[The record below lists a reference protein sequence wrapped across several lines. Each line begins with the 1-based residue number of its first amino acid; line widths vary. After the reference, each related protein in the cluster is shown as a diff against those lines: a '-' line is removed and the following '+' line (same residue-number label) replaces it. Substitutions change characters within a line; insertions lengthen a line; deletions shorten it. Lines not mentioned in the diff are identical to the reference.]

1 MLGNAVKYTKSGGN
15 ITLMVRELSTN
26 DGSSELYFAVADDGI
41 GISEEDQERVFRS
54 FEQVKDYKS
63 IYKQGT
69 GLGLAI
75 SSRLINMM
83 GSSIKLESIPGSGST
98 FSFKIKLKVA
108 KTEEKEKVVKRDNN
122 TRIDLKDSKLEDGDV
137 VKVDQ
142 VGSSNTIFRE
152 SAEYEYDLIFMD
164 IMMPKMDGLEATREI
179 RNIGRA
185 DCNTVPIIAMSANAF
200 EEDVKK
206 SIASGMNAHLSKPLD
221 IVNMM
226 DVMQKYL

>member
-1 MLGNAVKYTKSGGN
+1 M
-15 ITLMVRELSTN
+15 
-26 DGSSELYFAVADDGI
+26 YFAVADDGI

-108 KTEEKEKVVKRDNN
+108 KTEEKEKVVKRDNVELRGN
-122 TRIDLKDSKLEDGDV
+122 MSLLSRIMNLTVKFCVQFLKMRV
-137 VKVDQ
+137 
-142 VGSSNTIFRE
+142 
-152 SAEYEYDLIFMD
+152 
-164 IMMPKMDGLEATREI
+164 
-179 RNIGRA
+179 
-185 DCNTVPIIAMSANAF
+185 
-200 EEDVKK
+200 
-206 SIASGMNAHLSKPLD
+206 
-221 IVNMM
+221 
-226 DVMQKYL
+226 

>member
-1 MLGNAVKYTKSGGN
+1 M
-15 ITLMVRELSTN
+15 
-26 DGSSELYFAVADDGI
+26 
-41 GISEEDQERVFRS
+41 
-54 FEQVKDYKS
+54 
-63 IYKQGT
+63 
-69 GLGLAI
+69 
-75 SSRLINMM
+75 
-83 GSSIKLESIPGSGST
+83 
-98 FSFKIKLKVA
+98 
-108 KTEEKEKVVKRDNN
+108 RDNVELRGKHVLVVEDN
-122 TRIDLKDSKLEDGDV
+122 ELNSEILCTILKDEGMIVDTAFDGQQA
-137 VKVDQ
+137 VD
-142 VGSSNTIFRE
+142 IIRE

-179 RNIGRA
+179 RNIGSS

>member
-108 KTEEKEKVVKRDNN
+108 KTEEKEKVVKRDILC
-122 TRIDLKDSKLEDGDV
+122 TILKDEGMIVDTAFDGQQA
-137 VKVDQ
+137 VD
-142 VGSSNTIFRE
+142 IIRE

>member
-1 MLGNAVKYTKSGGN
+1 
-15 ITLMVRELSTN
+15 
-26 DGSSELYFAVADDGI
+26 
-41 GISEEDQERVFRS
+41 
-54 FEQVKDYKS
+54 
-63 IYKQGT
+63 
-69 GLGLAI
+69 
-75 SSRLINMM
+75 MM

-108 KTEEKEKVVKRDNN
+108 KTEEKEKVVKRDNVELRGKHVLVVEDN
-122 TRIDLKDSKLEDGDV
+122 ELNSEIMCTILKDEGMVVDTAFDGQQA
-137 VKVDQ
+137 VD
-142 VGSSNTIFRE
+142 IIRE